1 MSISKSLRK
10 LEKRQMSANTQYVE
24 PLIPGRPA
32 YTTPAG
38 VDVTPDT
45 ALRMSAVYACVRL
58 LGDTI
63 SSLPLGAYVR
73 RGRNRISYAAA
84 FGEQPVWINKPNPE
98 STRLEFIEQI
108 ITSLNL
114 HGNAFILTVRDDM
127 GEIVELYVLHPDDV
141 TIHRN
146 IDGLPLTY
154 LVRNSYTKVSEILTP
169 NDILHIPMFRLPGH
183 LLGLSPIGAARMSV
197 GGAMAAEIYAASY
210 FGNAANPGGVIVSP
224 NELTEEQAKEIVTN
238 WQIDHA
244 SPYRAG
250 KVGILSGGADFRPLT
265 INAQDAQMLEAR
277 RFGVEEI
284 ARLFRVPISLLG
296 HPVAGAMSFASVEA
310 QNLSFVQHSLR
321 PLLERLEQA
330 LSTLLPEPDGFV
342 KFNLDAL
349 LRGTTLERY
358 EAYTKGLREGF
369 LSLNDVRSV
378 EDLSPIGE
386 AGDQYRVPLQ
396 NIDAAD
402 ARDVGFNLR
411 SEIAARLVQ
420 VGYEPSEV
428 LSVVGIE
435 PIKHTGIPST
445 QLQQVAQI
453 DPADPASVYEVK
465 SERSMPNVDVHAP
478 ETIINIPNTEVR
490 VDAPVLNV
498 DAPVL
503 NMEAPQV
510 HMDAPQF
517 TVEIEPNITLQQPSP
532 RKVIRTVER
541 DEHNRIVRIIEE
553 EVEG

>member
-1 MSISKSLRK
+1 M
-10 LEKRQMSANTQYVE
+10 
-24 PLIPGRPA
+24 
-32 YTTPAG
+32 
-38 VDVTPDT
+38 
-45 ALRMSAVYACVRL
+45 
-58 LGDTI
+58 
-63 SSLPLGAYVR
+63 
-73 RGRNRISYAAA
+73 
-84 FGEQPVWINKPNPE
+84 
-98 STRLEFIEQI
+98 
-108 ITSLNL
+108 
-114 HGNAFILTVRDDM
+114 
-127 GEIVELYVLHPDDV
+127 
-141 TIHRN
+141 
-146 IDGLPLTY
+146 
-154 LVRNSYTKVSEILTP
+154 
-169 NDILHIPMFRLPGH
+169 
-183 LLGLSPIGAARMSV
+183 
-197 GGAMAAEIYAASY
+197 
-210 FGNAANPGGVIVSP
+210 
-224 NELTEEQAKEIVTN
+224 
-238 WQIDHA
+238 
-244 SPYRAG
+244 
-250 KVGILSGGADFRPLT
+250 
-265 INAQDAQMLEAR
+265 
-277 RFGVEEI
+277 
-284 ARLFRVPISLLG
+284 
-296 HPVAGAMSFASVEA
+296 
-310 QNLSFVQHSLR
+310 
-321 PLLERLEQA
+321 
-330 LSTLLPEPDGFV
+330 
-342 KFNLDAL
+342 
-349 LRGTTLERY
+349 
-358 EAYTKGLREGF
+358 
-369 LSLNDVRSV
+369 

-428 LSVVGIE
+428 LSAVGIE

-465 SERSMPNVDVHAP
+465 SAPNVDVHAP

-517 TVEIEPNITLQQPSP
+517 TVEVEPNIVLQQPSP